1 MICLFYLN
9 LIPVSEYFEIYIV
22 SNSFPRFRRYSI
34 IIDVFVET
42 TITKEYFG
50 A

>member
-1 MICLFYLN
+1 ML
-9 LIPVSEYFEIYIV
+9 PVSEYFEIYIV
-22 SNSFPRFRRYSI
+22 SNSFSRFRRYSI

>member
-22 SNSFPRFRRYSI
+22 SNSFSRFRRYSI

-42 TITKEYFG
+42 AFAKEYFG

>member
-1 MICLFYLN
+1 M
-9 LIPVSEYFEIYIV
+9 IPVSEYFEIYIV

-42 TITKEYFG
+42 AFTKEYFG

>member
-22 SNSFPRFRRYSI
+22 SNSFSRFRRYSI

-42 TITKEYFG
+42 AITKEYFG

>member
-22 SNSFPRFRRYSI
+22 SNSFSRFRRYSI

-42 TITKEYFG
+42 AFTKEYFG